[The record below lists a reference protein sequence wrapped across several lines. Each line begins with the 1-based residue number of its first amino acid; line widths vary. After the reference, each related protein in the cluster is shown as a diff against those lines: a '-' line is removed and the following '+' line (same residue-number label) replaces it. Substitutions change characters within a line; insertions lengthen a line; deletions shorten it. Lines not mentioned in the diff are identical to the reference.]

1 MKYFLG
7 QRGLTLIELVIAIT
21 IIAIVATYAVPSL
34 SPIIENSQRR
44 AVINDTL
51 AFLAM
56 GRQEA
61 VINGQVVTL
70 CPLKDDNRCGR
81 DWNKPLTLFSD
92 PDNQRS
98 VSHREQIIR
107 VLPPPSHGQLKVRS
121 FSRSYFQYRPDGMI
135 YSDMGN
141 ITWCPED
148 GDARRAA
155 RFLLPKSGIIRLA
168 KDTDGD
174 GYPEDSHGSPVQC

>member
-1 MKYFLG
+1 MKIRSG
-7 QRGLTLIELVIAIT
+7 QWGLTLIEL
-21 IIAIVATYAVPSL
+21 IIAISIITIVAVYAVPTF

-81 DWNKPLTLFSD
+81 DWTRPLTLFFD
-92 PDNQRS
+92 PRNQRA
-98 VSHREQIIR
+98 VSQREQIIR
-107 VLPPPSHGQLKVRS
+107 VLQPPSHGQLKVRS

-148 GDARRAA
+148 RNPRKAA
-155 RFLLPKSGIIRLA
+155 RFLLPKSGLIRLA

-174 GYPEDSHGSPVQC
+174 GYLEDSRGLPVQC

>member
-1 MKYFLG
+1 MKQPSG
-7 QRGLTLIELVIAIT
+7 QRGMTLIELVIAIS
-21 IIAIVATYAVPSL
+21 IIAIVAAYAAPSL
-34 SPIIENSQRR
+34 SPIIERSQRR

-70 CPLKDDNRCGR
+70 CPLKSDNRCGR
-81 DWNKPLTLFSD
+81 DWSKQLTLFSD

-98 VSHREQIIR
+98 VSRLGQIIR

-148 GDARRAA
+148 GDALKAA
-155 RFLLPKSGIIRLA
+155 RFLLPKSGLIRLA

-174 GYPEDSHGSPVQC
+174 GYLEDSHGLPVQC

>member
-1 MKYFLG
+1 MKQLPC
-7 QRGLTLIELVIAIT
+7 QRGVTLVELVLVIS
-21 IIAIVATYAVPSL
+21 IIAIVAAYAAPSL

-61 VINGQVVTL
+61 VINRQVVTL

-81 DWNKPLTLFSD
+81 DWSMPLTLFSD

-98 VSHREQIIR
+98 ISHREQIIR
-107 VLPPPSHGQLKVRS
+107 VLPPPSYGQLKVRS

-135 YSDMGN
+135 YSDLGN

-148 GDARRAA
+148 GDARKAV
-155 RFLLPKSGIIRLA
+155 RFLLPKSGLIRVA

-174 GYPEDSHGSPVQC
+174 GYPEDSHGLPVQC

>member
-1 MKYFLG
+1 MTLRLRQWG
-7 QRGLTLIELVIAIT
+7 VTLIELVLAIS
-21 IIAIVATYAVPSL
+21 ILSIVAAYAAPTFSH
-34 SPIIENSQRR
+34 IIETSQRR

-61 VINGQVVTL
+61 VINGQLVTL
-70 CPLKDDNRCGR
+70 CPLRDDNQCGR
-81 DWNKPLTLFSD
+81 DWSRPLALFFD
-92 PDNQRS
+92 PNNRRS
-98 VSHREQIIR
+98 VDRREQIIR
-107 VLPPPSHGQLKVRS
+107 MLPPPSHGQLTVRS

-141 ITWCPED
+141 ITWCPENRD
-148 GDARRAA
+148 PRNAV

-168 KDTDGD
+168 NDTDGD
-174 GYPEDSHGSPVQC
+174 GYLEDSRGLPVQC

>member
-1 MKYFLG
+1 MRLPSD
-7 QRGLTLIELVIAIT
+7 QRGLTLVELLLTIS
-21 IIAIVATYAVPSL
+21 IIAVVAAYAAPSL
-34 SPIIENSQRR
+34 SPIIESSQRR

-61 VINGQVVTL
+61 VIDGQIVTL
-70 CPLKDDNRCGR
+70 CPLKDNNRCGR
-81 DWNKPLTLFSD
+81 DWTRSLTLFSD

-98 VSHREQIIR
+98 VTQQEQIIR
-107 VLPPPSHGQLKVRS
+107 VLPPPSHGQLRVRS

-135 YSDMGN
+135 YSDLGN

-148 GDARRAA
+148 GDARKAA
-155 RFLLPKSGIIRLA
+155 RFLLPKSGLIRLA

-174 GYPEDSHGSPVQC
+174 GYLEDSRGRPVQC

>member
-1 MKYFLG
+1 MKIRSG
-7 QRGLTLIELVIAIT
+7 QWGLTLIELIVTIS
-21 IIAIVATYAVPSL
+21 IIAIVAVYAVPTL
-34 SPIIENSQRR
+34 SPLIENSQRR

-70 CPLKDDNRCGR
+70 CPLKDDNQCGR
-81 DWNKPLTLFSD
+81 DWTRPLTLFFD
-92 PDNQRS
+92 PANLRAINQQ
-98 VSHREQIIR
+98 EQVIR
-107 VLPPPSHGQLKVRS
+107 ILQPPSHGRLKVRS

-148 GDARRAA
+148 RDARKAA
-155 RFLLPKSGIIRLA
+155 RFLLPKSGLIRLA

-174 GYPEDSHGSPVQC
+174 GYLEDSRGLPVKC

>member
-1 MKYFLG
+1 MKASSR
-7 QRGLTLIELVIAIT
+7 QRGVTLIELVIAVS
-21 IIAIVATYAVPSL
+21 IIAIVAAYAVPSL
-34 SPIIENSQRR
+34 SPIIESSQRR

-61 VINGQVVTL
+61 VINGQIVTL
-70 CPLKDDNRCGR
+70 CPLKSDNRCGR
-81 DWNKPLTLFSD
+81 DWSQPLTIFYD
-92 PDNQRS
+92 PGNQRS
-98 VSHREQIIR
+98 VSRQEQIIR
-107 VLPPPSHGQLKVRS
+107 VLPQPPHGQLKVRS

-135 YSDMGN
+135 YSDLGN

-155 RFLLPKSGIIRLA
+155 RFLLPKSGLIRLA
-168 KDTDGD
+168 KDTNGD
-174 GYPEDSHGSPVQC
+174 GYVEDSRGLPVRC